1 MSNDNQGNNM
11 NRNPNITHDP
21 DTTTEAERKN
31 IETKVRLVLS
41 MAGDIDKSPDVVLTV
56 LSYSLIHATMQCGV
70 TFASVIKVL
79 ADMHD
84 SHPRN
89 PETGDEDDN
98 DE

>member
-1 MSNDNQGNNM
+1 MSND
-11 NRNPNITHDP
+11 RNPDISHDP
-21 DTTTEAERKN
+21 DTITDAERKN

-41 MAGDIDKSPDVVLTV
+41 MAGDADKNPDVVLTV
-56 LSYSLIHATMQCGV
+56 LSYALVHAAMNCNV

-79 ADMHD
+79 ADMYD

-89 PETGDEDDN
+89 PETGDSN

>member
-1 MSNDNQGNNM
+1 MNKYNQGNNM
-11 NRNPNITHDP
+11 NRNPDISHDP
-21 DTTTEAERKN
+21 DTITDAERKN

-41 MAGDIDKSPDVVLTV
+41 MAGDADKNPDVVLTV
-56 LSYSLIHATMQCGV
+56 LSYALVHAAMNCNV

-79 ADMHD
+79 ADMYD

-89 PETGDEDDN
+89 PETGDSN

>member
-11 NRNPNITHDP
+11 NDRNPDISHDP
-21 DTTTEAERKN
+21 DTITDAERKN

-41 MAGDIDKSPDVVLTV
+41 MAGDADKNPDVVLTV
-56 LSYSLIHATMQCGV
+56 LSYALVHAAMNCNV

-79 ADMHD
+79 ADMYD

-89 PETGDEDDN
+89 PETGDSN